1 MILAMHGL
9 LTKTI
14 VQVHHLQFLVLPP
27 PPTQNVMAHLQ
38 TSCRLRRQFAAE
50 NFATCSNYSD
60 VFIADFAKKGL
71 QVIATRETRAQRNRL
86 LLLILN

>member
-38 TSCRLRRQFAAE
+38 TSCRLRRQLAAE

-60 VFIADFAKKGL
+60 VFIAAFANKVCKLLQRAKPARNETDF
-71 QVIATRETRAQRNRL
+71 RS
-86 LLLILN
+86 